1 MKLLKFL
8 VYTLFVQAN
17 IKVRVD
23 EIKHF
28 IDGLP
33 FLNYDHR
40 EDAYSPPIFEIMEI
54 LFNGHRQVGE
64 HFAKELQYH
73 FDHVLPYVTFFNTKK
88 DLLLEIQNIITY
100 FCLIHIYNTGKALED
115 FLTLLKKKH

>member
-1 MKLLKFL
+1 MKLFRFL
-8 VYTLFVQAN
+8 IYTIFVRGD
-17 IKVRVD
+17 IKVKID

-33 FLNYDHR
+33 FINHNLQGDEND
-40 EDAYSPPIFEIMEI
+40 PPIFEIMEI
-54 LFNGHRQVGE
+54 FVKGHRQVGE

-88 DLLLEIQNIITY
+88 DLLLEIQNIIAY
-100 FCLIHIYNTGKALED
+100 FCLVHIYNTGKALED
-115 FLTLLKKKH
+115 LLSLLKKRP